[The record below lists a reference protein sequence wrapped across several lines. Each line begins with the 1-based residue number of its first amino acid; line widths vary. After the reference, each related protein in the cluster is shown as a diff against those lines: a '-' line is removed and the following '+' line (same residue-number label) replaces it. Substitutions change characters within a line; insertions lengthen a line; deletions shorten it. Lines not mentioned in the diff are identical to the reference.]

1 MLGKGVYPHEYI
13 KDWKKF
19 NKTLLPERDFYSSL
33 NMEDITDA
41 DYRHRKRAWEDLAD
55 KKPK

>member
-19 NKTLLPERDFYSSL
+19 NKTLLPEKDFYSSL

-41 DYRHRKRAWEDLAD
+41 EKSLGRLGR
-55 KKPK
+55 